1 MLRFGLLVVKN
12 IRRNAVR
19 SGLTAFAIMLLAF
32 VFTIVI
38 TITAAARLI
47 VNKQANAS
55 RLIVSERWTV
65 PSFIPLRTV
74 DEIVDWPQVDDW
86 TTWSI
91 YTGFFDD
98 SGRQD
103 RMAVGIGTRAENVA
117 SMHDGLEVLEP
128 DVVQELCDTKSGAL
142 VGESI
147 LSTMG
152 WKAGDEFTMIS
163 TTHPGMNL
171 TFRIVGALPGATWSR
186 IVVFNREYLIDSV
199 GDDVVNSVLLRVGG
213 PEQAGQYSE
222 EVARRFRDR
231 ELQLKVETEAA
242 GVARFVGRSQ
252 SLLRVFELIVAV
264 LLIDM
269 ILVLGNSIS
278 IAVRQRRTEFAVFK
292 CLGFSPAQIFG
303 LVMTEAVILG
313 GMSGCAG
320 AAAAWLLSESTVTGQ
335 IAVTPATEVLLA
347 FPVPSAAIIWG
358 ILIGIATGILSSLAP
373 AFSARSIKV
382 ANVFSRL

>member
-1 MLRFGLLVVKN
+1 MLRFGLLVLKN

-38 TITAAARLI
+38 TITAAARQI

-55 RLIVSERWTV
+55 RLIVSERWTT
-65 PSFIPLRTV
+65 PSFIPLRSV
-74 DEIVDWPQVDDW
+74 DEIVDWPQVVDW

-103 RMAVGIGTRAENVA
+103 RMAVGIAMRPENVA
-117 SMHDGLEVLEP
+117 SMHEELQVMDPKEL
-128 DVVQELCDTKSGAL
+128 QALCDTKSGAL
-142 VGESI
+142 VGDSI
-147 LSTMG
+147 MATMG
-152 WKAGDEFTMIS
+152 WQVGDEFTMIS
-163 TTHPGMNL
+163 TTHPGLNL
-171 TFRIVGALPGATWSR
+171 TFRIVGILPGASWSR
-186 IVVFNREYLIDSV
+186 IVVFDREYLIESAGV
-199 GDDVVNSVLLRVGG
+199 DVVNSVLVRVGG
-213 PEQAGQYSE
+213 PEQARQYSE

-242 GVARFVGRSQ
+242 GVARFLGRSQ
-252 SLLRVFELIVAV
+252 ALLTVFDLIVLV

-292 CLGFSPAQIFG
+292 CLGFGPGQIFG
-303 LVMTEAVILG
+303 LVMSEAAILG
-313 GMSGCAG
+313 GISGCAG
-320 AAAAWLLSESTVTGQ
+320 AAAAHLLSWSTVTGQ
-335 IAVTPATEVLLA
+335 IAVTPATEVLLT
-347 FPVPSAAIIWG
+347 FPVPPAAVFWG
-358 ILIGIATGILSSLAP
+358 ILIGIATGVLSSLAP
-373 AFSARSIKV
+373 ALNARRIKV